1 MYQNR
6 FAQVGSLYQHRFTEP
21 SYPHPLYTLPK
32 EKNMTQQTTSAYP
45 RTASIIALVGGI
57 IILLAGVLF
66 VAVAVFV
73 LPNINYT
80 YYHVNTPQGLNPAS
94 IPALVSGI
102 LGVMGA
108 FDLVSGIIVLVSAV
122 MLLSNLGERK
132 TWGVLIL
139 VFSILSFIGF
149 GGFFAG
155 AILGMVG
162 GILTLR
168 WKPSTS

>member
-6 FAQVGSLYQHRFTEP
+6 FTQVGSLYQHCFTEP
-21 SYPHPLYTLPK
+21 SYDHLFYTLPM

-45 RTASIIALVGGI
+45 KTASILALVGGT
-57 IILLAGVLF
+57 IILLAGVLL
-66 VAVAVFV
+66 VAVSIFV
-73 LPNINYT
+73 LPNLNYSD
-80 YYHVNTPQGLNPAS
+80 YHMNVPQGLNPAG
-94 IPALVSGI
+94 IPALVSGFV
-102 LGVMGA
+102 GVLGA
-108 FDLVSGIIVLVSAV
+108 FELVSGIIVLVSAV
-122 MLLSNLGERK
+122 MLLSNLGQRK

-168 WKPSTS
+168 WKPSTF

>member
-1 MYQNR
+1 M
-6 FAQVGSLYQHRFTEP
+6 
-21 SYPHPLYTLPK
+21 

-45 RTASIIALVGGI
+45 RTASVLALIGGTM
-57 IILLAGVLF
+57 ILLAGVLF
-66 VAVAVFV
+66 VAVSIFV
-73 LPNINYT
+73 LPNINYSS
-80 YYHVNTPQGLNPAS
+80 YNINVPQGLNSGS
-94 IPALVSGI
+94 IPALVSGFV
-102 LGVMGA
+102 GVMGA
-108 FDLVSGIIVLVSAV
+108 FELVSGVIVLVSAV
-122 MLLSNLGERK
+122 MLLSNLGQRK